1 MHIILIKQS
10 NLTGTADVT
19 GTHLKTLQFLIQ
31 YSHARNDDNVVNRAI
46 QMIQINKEAFYE
58 QPLQQTGTME
68 A

>member
-10 NLTGTADVT
+10 NLAGTADVT
-19 GTHLKTLQFLIQ
+19 GMYLKTLQFLIQ
-31 YSHARNDDNVVNRAI
+31 YTHARNDDNAVNRAI